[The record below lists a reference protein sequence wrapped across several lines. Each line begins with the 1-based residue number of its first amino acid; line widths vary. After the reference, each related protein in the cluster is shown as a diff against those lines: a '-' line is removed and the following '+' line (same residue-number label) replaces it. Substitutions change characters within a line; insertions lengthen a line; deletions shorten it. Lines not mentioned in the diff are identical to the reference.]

1 MNEKVEGMTLELKL
15 DHLGVQEGM
24 ERFKATIRCC

>member
-24 ERFKATIRCC
+24 K